1 MVDFTRYLPPGVYV
15 DAGSTPTIAP
25 IGVVP
30 TVVCLIG
37 AGVGYHTFTETV
49 SFASSNSVVL
59 TKKGINPSSLK
70 VTGYVADPNAS
81 GQSIPKTFL
90 PDIPGS
96 PGTPRDYSTTQDV
109 SGGALNSVT
118 TLLRTTS
125 GTINA
130 TTYPQVSVTYQYT
143 DSDYYALHGFTDF
156 TSFQAAYG
164 PALDPTSG
172 AIVSPLSLA
181 ASIALANGANQIYA
195 IALDGTGTLQQQF
208 ADAYTLLSASNNNV
222 NVVVP
227 LWDTIT
233 DGTALAGMLQT
244 LNAALTADANNGVL
258 RTAILGLDSAY
269 AGSATAVA
277 ALATG
282 IASSRIVLAW
292 PNQLSFFNGYT
303 NATVT
308 VDGVYLGAALG
319 GQAASRQ
326 PQVPLTRKLPQGF
339 TGLPPAVQ
347 SAMTRTVKDQLAVA
361 GVCVVELDRNGQL
374 SVRQG
379 LTTNYAGGVLARELS
394 LVRAQD
400 ALYTLVQNN
409 LDSAQLIGQPVTS
422 GTPLQVKSIV
432 AGALETAKSANLI
445 VDYSNLAV
453 RQQTPPNG
461 DPTVI
466 DVQFAYKPSY
476 PLNYVLVGFTVDT
489 STGDT
494 TLTSGANITTGQ

>member
-1 MVDFTRYLPPGVYV
+1 
-15 DAGSTPTIAP
+15 
-25 IGVVP
+25 VP

-37 AGVGYHTFTETV
+37 QGVGYHTFTETV
-49 SFASSNSVVL
+49 SFASGNSVQL

-70 VTGYVADPNAS
+70 VTGYVADPNVS

-96 PGTPRDYSTTQDV
+96 PGTPRDYSVTQDV
-109 SGGALNSVT
+109 SGGVINSVS
-118 TLLRTTS
+118 TLVRTTS
-125 GTINA
+125 GTISL
-130 TTYPQVSVTYQYT
+130 TYPQVQVTYQYT

-164 PALDPTSG
+164 PALDPVSG

-181 ASIALANGANQIYA
+181 AQIALMNGANQIYA
-195 IALDGTGTLQQQF
+195 IALDGSGTIQQQF

-222 NVVVP
+222 NLVVP
-227 LWDTIT
+227 LWDTVT

-258 RTAILGLDSAY
+258 RTAIVGLDSAY

-277 ALATG
+277 TLATG
-282 IASSRIVLAW
+282 VASQRIVLPW

-303 NATVT
+303 NSTVT
-308 VDGVYLGAALG
+308 VDGFYLAAALA

-339 TGLPPAVQ
+339 TGFPATVQ
-347 SAMTRTVKDQLAVA
+347 SGLTRTVKDQLAVA
-361 GVCVVELDRNGQL
+361 GVCVVEVDRNAQL

-379 LTTNYAGGVLARELS
+379 LTTNYAGGVLTREIS

-409 LDSAQLIGQPVTS
+409 LEAAALIGQPVTS

-432 AGALETAKSANLI
+432 AGALETAKSAGLI

>member
-1 MVDFTRYLPPGVYV
+1 MVDFTKYLPPGVYV

-25 IGVVP
+25 VGVVP

-37 AGVGYHTFTETV
+37 QGVGYHTFTETV
-49 SFASSNSVVL
+49 SFASGNSVQL

-70 VTGYVADPNAS
+70 VTGYVADPNVS

-96 PGTPRDYSTTQDV
+96 PGTPRDYSVTQDV
-109 SGGALNSVT
+109 SGGVINSVS
-118 TLLRTTS
+118 TLVRTTS
-125 GTINA
+125 GTISL
-130 TTYPQVSVTYQYT
+130 TYPQVQVTYQYT

-164 PALDPTSG
+164 PALDPVSG

-181 ASIALANGANQIYA
+181 AQIALMNGANQIYA
-195 IALDGTGTLQQQF
+195 IALDGSGTIQQQF

-222 NVVVP
+222 NLVVP
-227 LWDTIT
+227 LWDTVT

-258 RTAILGLDSAY
+258 RTAIVGLDSAY

-277 ALATG
+277 TLATG
-282 IASSRIVLAW
+282 VASQRIVLPW

-303 NATVT
+303 NSTVT
-308 VDGVYLGAALG
+308 VDGFYLAAALA

-339 TGLPPAVQ
+339 TGFPATVQ
-347 SAMTRTVKDQLAVA
+347 SGLTRTVKDQLAVA
-361 GVCVVELDRNGQL
+361 GVCVVEVDRNAQL

-379 LTTNYAGGVLARELS
+379 LTTNYAGGVLTREIS

-409 LDSAQLIGQPVTS
+409 LEAAALIGQPVTS

-432 AGALETAKSANLI
+432 AGALETAKSAGLI

>member
-1 MVDFTRYLPPGVYV
+1 
-15 DAGSTPTIAP
+15 
-25 IGVVP
+25 
-30 TVVCLIG
+30 
-37 AGVGYHTFTETV
+37 
-49 SFASSNSVVL
+49 
-59 TKKGINPSSLK
+59 
-70 VTGYVADPNAS
+70 
-81 GQSIPKTFL
+81 L

-109 SGGALNSVT
+109 SGGAMNSVT

-125 GTINA
+125 GHIS

-143 DSDYYALHGFTDF
+143 DADYYVLHGFTDF

-164 PALDPTSG
+164 PALDPISG
-172 AIVSPLSLA
+172 AIVSPISLA
-181 ASIALANGANQIYA
+181 AQIALMNGANQVYA

-208 ADAYTLLSASNNNV
+208 ADAYALLSASNNNV
-222 NVVVP
+222 NVVIP
-227 LWDTIT
+227 LWDTVT
-233 DGTALAGMLQT
+233 DGTALAGMFQT
-244 LNAALTADANNGVL
+244 LNAALAADANSGVL
-258 RTAILGLDSAY
+258 RTAIVGLDSAY

-277 ALATG
+277 TLATG
-282 IASSRIVLAW
+282 VSSSRIVLAW

-303 NATVT
+303 NSTVT
-308 VDGVYLGAALG
+308 VDGFYLAAALG

-339 TGLPPAVQ
+339 VGMPAAAQ
-347 SAMTRTVKDQLAVA
+347 TTMTRTVKDQLAVA
-361 GVCVVELDRNGQL
+361 GVCVIELDRNNQL

-379 LTTNYAGGVLARELS
+379 LTTNYAGGVLTRELS

-409 LDSAQLIGQPVTS
+409 LNSAALIGQPLTS

-432 AGALETAKSANLI
+432 AGALETAKTAGLI

-476 PLNYVLVGFTVDT
+476 PLNYVIVGFTIDT
-489 STGDT
+489 STGNS
-494 TLTSGANITTGQ
+494 TLASGSSITTGQ

>member
-1 MVDFTRYLPPGVYV
+1 VDFTRYLPPGVYV
-15 DAGSTPTIAP
+15 DAGSTPTISP
-25 IGVVP
+25 VGVVP

-37 AGVGYHTFTETV
+37 QGVGYHTFTETV
-49 SFASSNSVVL
+49 SFASGNSVVL
-59 TKKGINPSSLK
+59 TKKGINPSSLA
-70 VTGYVADPNAS
+70 VTGYVADPNVS
-81 GQSIPKTFL
+81 GQSVPHTFL

-109 SGGALNSVT
+109 SAGVTNSVT
-118 TLLRTTS
+118 TLVRTTS
-125 GTINA
+125 GQISM
-130 TTYPQVSVTYQYT
+130 TYPQVSVTYQYT
-143 DSDYYALHGFTDF
+143 DPDYYALHNFTDF

-164 PALDPTSG
+164 PALNPTSG

-181 ASIALANGANQIYA
+181 AQIALMNGANQIYA

-222 NVVVP
+222 NMVVP

-233 DGTALAGMLQT
+233 DGTAIAGMFQT
-244 LNAALTADANNGVL
+244 LNAALTADANSGVL
-258 RTAILGLDSAY
+258 RTAIVGLDSAY

-277 ALATG
+277 TLATG
-282 IASSRIVLAW
+282 ISSSRIVLSW
-292 PNQLSFFNGYT
+292 PNQVSFFNGYT
-303 NATVT
+303 NTT
-308 VDGVYLGAALG
+308 QIVDGIYLAAALA

-339 TGLPPAVQ
+339 TGLPAAVQ
-347 SAMTRTVKDQLAVA
+347 SALTRTVKDQLAVA
-361 GVCVVELDRNGQL
+361 GVCVVEADRNGRL

-379 LTTNYAGGVLARELS
+379 LTTNYAGGVLTRELS

-409 LDSAQLIGQPVTS
+409 LEGAALIGQPVTS
-422 GTPLQVKSIV
+422 STPLQVKSIV
-432 AGALETAKSANLI
+432 AGALETAKTAELI

-466 DVQFAYKPSY
+466 NVQFAYKPSY
-476 PLNYVLVGFTVDT
+476 PLNYVVVGFTVDT
-489 STGDT
+489 STGNS
-494 TLTSGANITTGQ
+494 TLTSGSSITTGQ